1 MQAHRRRGFRGLF
14 LERIRE
20 HGTVKCPNNAAP
32 HFRIA
37 HRTAPQTFG
46 GKRGGESCMVNQSKG
61 SSTHPRGL
69 AFGPIYVA

>member
-46 GKRGGESCMVNQSKG
+46 GETGRRVVYG
-61 SSTHPRGL
+61 
-69 AFGPIYVA
+69 